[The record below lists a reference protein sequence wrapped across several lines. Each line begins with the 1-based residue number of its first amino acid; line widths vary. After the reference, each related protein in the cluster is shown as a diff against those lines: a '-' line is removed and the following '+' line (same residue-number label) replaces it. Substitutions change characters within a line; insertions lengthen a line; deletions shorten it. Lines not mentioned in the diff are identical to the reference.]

1 MSSPLPLPH
10 LSFSFQPFVTHPLL
24 LLVPA
29 LLVLLFASS
38 AWRVGRW
45 LFLAGL
51 LGITGYGLYALY
63 RGVNAVMAKNP
74 HHTWVVMPMM
84 DSHQHE
90 SALPVLPVHGPD
102 YGLVAVLLVVALIV
116 LLVWGLVRVSGYSLG
131 YALNRLWVLLTQPIA
146 NGRREDA
153 YTFPD
158 VTIGT
163 VIGEAEPGLPE
174 AGKGA
179 GKRVVIGAK
188 DRFLNMGIIG
198 PIGSGKTFMTMKP
211 MIYQDLEALAR
222 GVMANVV
229 WISPQPEPSIE
240 SYAEKLGLTVR
251 RIHIIDGQ
259 MGEGKTTNIR
269 FNPLAGNDI
278 DAIINNVNVVLNEQT
293 GDRAKGEAFFDI
305 MAAQATTDSLQLYKF
320 LHGFDDEGN
329 PVEID
334 MIGWYDRYLVQM
346 DELFTEATRVQ
357 MVADLEAQGMLD
369 KPLPEPR
376 AEWIRTVVWPKL
388 TEPQRVMLR
397 RAAASIINEFGGSL
411 TGKNAEAYKNIIRGL
426 RGKVRVLIS
435 SQYVQELLGTEV
447 AASVGRP
454 NFDFETW
461 IDPPEWARPKAEDLK
476 SWKQGAPHGRK
487 GELLSV
493 ITGQT
498 ETGKLVGRM
507 VLVFLQQAVLNR
519 PGKDNDKP
527 PVYTYVDEYPSY
539 ATRSINEIR
548 TQGRKHCHSMVMAMQ
563 SRAQMEQVG
572 KGYLETMEG
581 STRHWV
587 YLSNLGAD
595 DAQAVSKL
603 CGRIKRIKTNTSTRQ
618 IRMGGLG
625 RDRGEPLVT
634 KTEQEE
640 WVDRFSPQF
649 IRYGLTENEVI
660 YIGVKERK
668 GQNPVRMR
676 VTEPRENRSLM
687 KQVAGGTVK
696 KTVRPRRPKPVSVYP
711 KADTIAR
718 VKWPLLTLGN
728 QTLYVYR
735 WGLSLGRDVYAP
747 GKTRVDHTWTIDV
760 EPVGLPGEETAK
772 QNPLGNNRDETE
784 AVKHADDAQRATAH
798 TADKSNANARP
809 KLRLR
814 TDSLGAK
821 SVFQQEESNRPRKLT
836 QPDAQTRAFTRPR
849 LTLRLEEGISEKLSP
864 ERVEIPWQER
874 EQLTRQ
880 PLRRSTQ
887 APSPRRVQVGDI
899 DPHTHCPLD
908 GEPMQLRMVGNR
920 KVWVC
925 TACGHRVR
933 ADK

>member
-1 MSSPLPLPH
+1 MSSPLPFPH
-10 LSFSFQPFVTHPLL
+10 LSFSLQPFVSHPLL

-29 LLVLLFASS
+29 LLILLFASS
-38 AWRVGRW
+38 AWRAGRW

-51 LGITGYGLYALY
+51 LGAAGYGMYALY
-63 RGVNAVMAKNP
+63 QGVNDVMAKHP
-74 HHTWVVMPMM
+74 HQTWVVMPMM
-84 DSHQHE
+84 DSHHHE
-90 SALPVLPVHGPD
+90 SALPVLPVHGPN

-116 LLVWGLVRVSGYSLG
+116 LLVWGMVRASGYSFG
-131 YALNRLWVLLTQPIA
+131 YALNRLWVSLTQPITK
-146 NGRREDA
+146 GGGREDT

-163 VIGEAEPGLPE
+163 VIGEAEPGLPD

-259 MGEGKTTNIR
+259 VGEGKTTNIR

-357 MVADLEAQGMLD
+357 MVADHEAQGALD
-369 KPLPEPR
+369 QPLPEPR

-447 AASVGRP
+447 AASAGRP

-476 SWKQGAPHGRK
+476 AWKQGAPHGRK

-640 WVDRFSPQF
+640 WVDRFSPHF

-676 VTEPRENRSLM
+676 ITEPGENRSLM

-696 KTVRPRRPKPVSVYP
+696 KSVRQRRPRPVSVYP
-711 KADTIAR
+711 KADTVAR

-735 WGLSLGRDVYAP
+735 WGVSLGRDVYAP
-747 GKTRVDHTWTIDV
+747 RKTRVDHARTIDV
-760 EPVGLPGEETAK
+760 DPPGLPGGEK
-772 QNPLGNNRDETE
+772 VQKDSLGHHPDDTRTNT
-784 AVKHADDAQRATAH
+784 HPDDAERTNTPAAE
-798 TADKSNANARP
+798 KPNAYVRP
-809 KLRLR
+809 QLRIR
-814 TDSLGAK
+814 TDSLSSK
-821 SVFQQEESNRPRKLT
+821 SVFRQEPGRAKTSSQQRT
-836 QPDAQTRAFTRPR
+836 QTREFTRPR
-849 LTLRLEEGISEKLSP
+849 LTLRREQDYSEKLQP
-864 ERVEIPWQER
+864 ARVEIPWQER

-880 PLRRSTQ
+880 SLRRSTQ
-887 APSPRRVQVGDI
+887 GAPPRHVKVGEI

-908 GEPMQLRMVGNR
+908 GEPMQLRMSGNR

-933 ADK
+933 A